1 MTNQQGETY
10 MRLTRTRALAVAAAA
25 TLVLAAC
32 GGDDSSSS
40 SNEASAETT
49 AASSG
54 DSSDSSSPE
63 VVDVAEGGSI
73 LDAVI
78 ARGTLNCGVSGAA
91 VAFSYT
97 QADGSME
104 GIDADYCRAVAAA
117 VLGDANAVEF
127 TALTAAERFTA
138 VQTGAVDVLMRNS
151 TWTQSRDSEVGM
163 DFGPTTYY
171 DGQQL
176 MGRASD
182 SFTSAS
188 QVDEIEGAVVCTNA
202 GTTTE
207 TNISELAGQLGI
219 NITLTTFEDYDQVT
233 DAFIAGTCDVITTDG
248 SQLVGR
254 KAAQQPDGEEWVIF
268 PATPISKE
276 PLGPVY
282 AQNDSKWADAVNWV
296 VYATLIADEYGV
308 TSGDVDAALAGD
320 FGPEMQRLMG
330 GEGELQTKMGL
341 SADAFY
347 NTISQVGNY
356 QEIWDANLTPV
367 GLVREGS
374 ANALWTDGGL
384 MYAPPAR

>member
-1 MTNQQGETY
+1 MTTS
-10 MRLTRTRALAVAAAA
+10 RTRGWRRIAGTAAAIA
-25 TLVLAAC
+25 LVAAAC
-32 GGDDSSSS
+32 GGDDAA
-40 SNEASAETT
+40 EPAEEPTTEETT
-49 AASSG
+49 AEATEDTTEPAEEG
-54 DSSDSSSPE
+54 TDE
-63 VVDVAEGGSI
+63 VEVTQDGGVLAAI
-73 LDAVI
+73 Q

-117 VLGDANAVEF
+117 VLGDSEAVEF

-151 TWTQSRDSEVGM
+151 TWTQSRDTEVGM

-176 MGRASD
+176 MARASD
-182 SFTSAS
+182 GFSAAS
-188 QVDEIEGAVVCTNA
+188 EVAEIDGAIVCTNA

-207 TNISELAGQLGI
+207 TNISELALTLGI
-219 NITLTTFEDYDQVT
+219 TIDLQTFEDYDQVT

-248 SQLVGR
+248 SGLVGR
-254 KAAQQPDGEEWVIF
+254 KAAQEPEGEEWVIF

-282 AQNDSKWADAVNWV
+282 GQNDSQWADVVNWV

-308 TSGDVDAALAGD
+308 TSADVDDALAGE
-320 FGPEMQRLMG
+320 FGPEMTRLMG
-330 GEGELQTKMGL
+330 GEGELQSVMGL

-347 NTISQVGNY
+347 NVISQVGNY

-374 ANALWTDGGL
+374 ANALWSDGGL

>member
-40 SNEASAETT
+40 SNEASTETT

-97 QADGSME
+97 QTDGSME
-104 GIDADYCRAVAAA
+104 GIDADYCRALAAA

-182 SFTSAS
+182 GFTSAS
-188 QVDEIEGAVVCTNA
+188 QVDEVDGAVVCTNA

-219 NITLTTFEDYDQVT
+219 NITLTTFEDTDQVT

-248 SQLVGR
+248 SGLVGR

-308 TSGDVDAALAGD
+308 TSGDADAALAGD

>member
-1 MTNQQGETY
+1 MTTIRTSGWR
-10 MRLTRTRALAVAAAA
+10 RLAGAAAA
-25 TLVLAAC
+25 IALVTAAC
-32 GGDDSSSS
+32 GGDAESDAEEPST
-40 SNEASAETT
+40 EETT
-49 AASSG
+49 DDTTADTTA
-54 DSSDSSSPE
+54 PAE
-63 VVDVAEGGSI
+63 EGGDTDEVEVTQEGGI
-73 LDAVI
+73 LAAVQ

-127 TALTAAERFTA
+127 TSLTAAERFTA

-151 TWTQSRDSEVGM
+151 TWTQSRDTEVGM

-176 MGRASD
+176 MARASD
-182 SFTSAS
+182 GFTAAS
-188 QVDEIEGAVVCTNA
+188 TVDEVDGAIVCTNA

-207 TNISELAGQLGI
+207 TNISELAATLGI
-219 NITLTTFEDYDQVT
+219 TITLTTFEDYDQVT

-248 SQLVGR
+248 SGLVGR
-254 KAAQQPDGEEWVIF
+254 KAAQEPEGEEWVIF

-282 AQNDSKWADAVNWV
+282 AQNDSQWADVVNWV

-308 TSGDVDAALAGD
+308 TSADVDAALAGD
-320 FGPEMQRLMG
+320 FGPEMGRLMG
-330 GEGELQTKMGL
+330 GEGELQSVMGL

-347 NTISQVGNY
+347 NVVSQVGNY

-374 ANALWTDGGL
+374 ANALWSDGGL